1 MTCPLS
7 RLPLNSVVQLPGS
20 DIVAKLVKINA
31 ARAYV
36 YVDAPDKLVT
46 IAGRSFVA
54 AGGYSTSW
62 AVNTL
67 VSLISLPQGE
77 TSNASDSSNVHR
89 RQDDRDGMQRH
100 GRADSRVLPREQL
113 QLWG

>member
-1 MTCPLS
+1 MTPLS
-7 RLPLNSVVQLPGS
+7 RLPLNSVVQLPGT
-20 DIVAKLVKINA
+20 DIVARLVKANDC
-31 ARAYV
+31 RAYV

-67 VSLISLPQGE
+67 V
-77 TSNASDSSNVHR
+77 NVLR
-89 RQDDRDGMQRH
+89 
-100 GRADSRVLPREQL
+100 
-113 QLWG
+113 